1 MGTTTDTVG
10 QGEADTLGQ
19 RQPKKRSARRRLG
32 LVGGTFDPIHL
43 GHLLAAEQCR
53 EQLELEEV
61 RFVLAATSPFKL
73 HERAADSKHRWEMLQ
88 IAISGNPFFQA
99 DDRELK
105 RGGTSYT
112 VDTLRE
118 FRAEAPDAEI
128 VFLMGAD
135 SLVDFA
141 KWRAPEEIC
150 RLAFVVVVPRGGH
163 MAPDLSLLAPF
174 LPDEQRSQLTRHL
187 VHMPQCE
194 ISSTNLRL
202 AAAAGRSLRY
212 QVPAAVAAY
221 IEQHGLYR

>member
-1 MGTTTDTVG
+1 
-10 QGEADTLGQ
+10 
-19 RQPKKRSARRRLG
+19 
-32 LVGGTFDPIHL
+32 
-43 GHLLAAEQCR
+43 
-53 EQLELEEV
+53 LEEV

-73 HERAADSKHRWEMLQ
+73 DEPSTDSKHRWEMLQ
-88 IAISGNPFFQA
+88 LAISGNPFFLA

-118 FRAEAPDAEI
+118 VHAEFPDAEI

-141 KWRAPEEIC
+141 TWREPAEIC

-163 MAPDLSLLAPF
+163 LAADLSLLAPYLPPDQARALDQHF
-174 LPDEQRSQLTRHL
+174 LP
-187 VHMPQCE
+187 MPQCE
-194 ISSTNLRL
+194 ISSTGIRR
-202 AAAAGRSLRY
+202 AAAEGRSLRY

-221 IEQHGLYR
+221 IAQHQLYRPAQLA